1 MGELQSNSAAFRQA
15 LLKSERLRIRI
26 VLGVLAAVI
35 ILRTLRT
42 LALQN
47 REDIRLWFIACLLSI
62 FFVGYELLVLR
73 AVRRA
78 AEVNRDLGPAAW
90 IGSTI
95 VEASISALAVA
106 FLTSTVLEPAYRSSC
121 MRTA

>member
-95 VEASISALAVA
+95 VEASIPALAVA